1 MRRRLTKIRSE
12 KMADVTFGVKVPEEM
27 KNELAEIMK
36 NTQLTGKEFMNLLLG
51 AYKLERQKQS
61 ENVLAQDIDELQ
73 RLLQRIQ
80 NMYLNMSERVNLI
93 VEERISEVEQ
103 GLEEKEEEKKSLLEE
118 KASLEEEIKR
128 LKEEEIEYLKGE
140 KKNLE
145 EEICGL
151 NNTIKELEEVVKDQ
165 KQQMKQHHLLC
176 EKYEEE
182 ILRLK
187 EENSKWERLAIEI
200 EERTAENERLQIRN
214 DELASEIW
222 FNQRELEK
230 SKESLKIES
239 EKHSQEV
246 LALKEKY
253 ELELK
258 NQFLQQSLAFNEEK
272 TKLQSQH
279 YSEMEKLQSKIQD
292 FLLNADKM
300 PK

>member
-1 MRRRLTKIRSE
+1 
-12 KMADVTFGVKVPEEM
+12 MADVTFGVKVPEEM

-36 NTQLTGKEFMNLLLG
+36 NTQLTGKEFMSLLLS

-118 KASLEEEIKR
+118 KTNLEEEIKR
-128 LKEEEIEYLKGE
+128 LKEEEIKVLKEE

-145 EEICGL
+145 KEICGL
-151 NNTIKELEEVVKDQ
+151 NDTIKELEEVIKDQ

-187 EENSKWERLAIEI
+187 EENSKWERLAVEI
-200 EERTAENERLQIRN
+200 EERTAENERLQTRN

-230 SKESLKIES
+230 SKESLRIES
-239 EKHSQEV
+239 EKHHQEIS
-246 LALKEKY
+246 ALKEKY

-258 NQFLQQSLAFNEEK
+258 NQLLQQSLLFNEEK
-272 TKLQSQH
+272 TKMQSQH
-279 YSEMEKLQSKIQD
+279 YNEMEKLQSKIQD
-292 FLLNADKM
+292 FLLNADNKS
-300 PK
+300 KSY